1 MQTVMTPNGT
11 RTIMDNRDAVE
22 IVREFI
28 SDEMATYI
36 ENKVVEFDEV
46 EWRNAQEWASDYNA
60 MEMEVEEYRD
70 ALFEVSSQLQEIS
83 VKAEDKPGL
92 SKKKVLEMI
101 DEVWSQINRTL

>member
-1 MQTVMTPNGT
+1 METVMTPNGT
-11 RTIMDNRDAVE
+11 RTIMDNKDAVE

-28 SDEMATYI
+28 SDEMADYI

-60 MEMEVEEYRD
+60 MEMENEEYRD
-70 ALFEVSSQLQEIS
+70 ALYEVSSQLQEIS
-83 VKAEDKPGL
+83 IKAEEPGF
-92 SKKKVLEMI
+92 SKKKVIEMI